1 MTTTTEVQIP
11 PDPMLER
18 RELIQ
23 RVAHQTLRRRMLVS
37 RLVVGLC
44 GVALLAALVPLVAIL
59 LSLVEKGLHYLSIE
73 FFTTTPQFPS
83 LTNPNEIGGISN
95 AMLGSA
101 VIDGIAALF
110 AVPIGIIAGLFLA
123 QSSSRFAN
131 GLRTTAEIMTGMPS
145 ILLGIF
151 AYQMIVIGF
160 HEWGINVHGIG
171 FAGIAGSFALGI
183 LMIPIIIKASESSL
197 RAVPVTIKEAALALG
212 AHDGVVARRVIIPT
226 ALPGLITA
234 VLLAVSRAVGETA
247 PILWVIGASTVN
259 QLDPLK
265 EMAAMPLAIFQS
277 SNSPYTSL
285 REETWGIALTL
296 VLVVLILNLGS
307 RLVAAWLQRER
318 R

>member
-1 MTTTTEVQIP
+1 M
-11 PDPMLER
+11 
-18 RELIQ
+18 
-23 RVAHQTLRRRMLVS
+23 
-37 RLVVGLC
+37 
-44 GVALLAALVPLVAIL
+44 
-59 LSLVEKGLHYLSIE
+59 
-73 FFTTTPQFPS
+73 
-83 LTNPNEIGGISN
+83 
-95 AMLGSA
+95 
-101 VIDGIAALF
+101 
-110 AVPIGIIAGLFLA
+110 
-123 QSSSRFAN
+123 
-131 GLRTTAEIMTGMPS
+131 
-145 ILLGIF
+145 
-151 AYQMIVIGF
+151 
-160 HEWGINVHGIG
+160 
-171 FAGIAGSFALGI
+171 
-183 LMIPIIIKASESSL
+183 
-197 RAVPVTIKEAALALG
+197 
-212 AHDGVVARRVIIPT
+212 IIPT